1 MPGIEWTD
9 KEKAF
14 AVHLASAGIINNTIT
29 TLITKRGPQ
38 QRSKSGV
45 DYAIGR
51 LKDEHLTLRSP
62 HQWNCGYAA
71 EWVRSLISDAGI
83 HPGFLKLTDEENSII
98 KQVSRLFSRDL
109 IHINIQKAQPK
120 LTLPHYYLQANTY
133 TEPPACPEPAEDSL
147 FE

>member
-14 AVHLASAGIINNTIT
+14 AVHLASAGIIHNTIT

-98 KQVSRLFSRDL
+98 KQ
-109 IHINIQKAQPK
+109 AQPK